1 MNKVSPSVMC
11 INTMELKEK
20 ITALDNAHVDLYHID
35 IMDGHFVPNFC
46 LNGYIM
52 KDIAAV
58 SKTPMDVHLM
68 VTNPTEYI
76 EYFAECGA
84 AYITMHLETLVH
96 PVRAL
101 KRIRE
106 LGVKAGIAINPST
119 NIDRLAYMLD
129 DIDLICIMTVEPGFA
144 GQTLIPATIDKITAV
159 RKMFSDAGKDVEIMV
174 DGQVKET
181 TAPKLVAAGAN
192 VLVVGT
198 SGLFNVYTPEE
209 YPRAI
214 QFYQNIA

>member
-101 KRIRE
+101 KRIR
-106 LGVKAGIAINPST
+106 
-119 NIDRLAYMLD
+119 
-129 DIDLICIMTVEPGFA
+129 
-144 GQTLIPATIDKITAV
+144 
-159 RKMFSDAGKDVEIMV
+159 
-174 DGQVKET
+174 
-181 TAPKLVAAGAN
+181 
-192 VLVVGT
+192 
-198 SGLFNVYTPEE
+198 
-209 YPRAI
+209 
-214 QFYQNIA
+214 

>member
-1 MNKVSPSVMC
+1 
-11 INTMELKEK
+11 
-20 ITALDNAHVDLYHID
+20 
-35 IMDGHFVPNFC
+35 MDGHFVPNFC

-101 KRIRE
+101 KRVRE